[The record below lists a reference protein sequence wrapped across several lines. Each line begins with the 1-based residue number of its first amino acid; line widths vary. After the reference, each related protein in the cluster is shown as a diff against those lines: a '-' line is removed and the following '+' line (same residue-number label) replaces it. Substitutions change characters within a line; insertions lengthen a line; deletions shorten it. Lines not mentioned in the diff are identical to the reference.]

1 MMGKLMELSE
11 WRIRRFAGS
20 PPPLR
25 TCQHWAA
32 MGEIPAVKRGK
43 KWFVDIDAEAQ
54 QTGNPLVDDILNGTA
69 KAS

>member
-1 MMGKLMELSE
+1 MLAE

-25 TCQHWAA
+25 TCQHWPS

-43 KWFVDIDAEAQ
+43 KWFVDIEAEAQ
-54 QTGNPLVDDILNGTA
+54 QTGNPLVDGILNGTA

>member
-1 MMGKLMELSE
+1 MGKLMELSE
-11 WRIRRFAGS
+11 WREKRFSS

-32 MGEIPAVKRGK
+32 VGEIPAVKRGK
-43 KWFVDIDAEAQ
+43 KWFVDVEQ
-54 QTGNPLVDDILNGTA
+54 EEKQTGNPLVDDILNGTK